1 MATVSEVTRTARQMN
16 SEQLDAVIA
25 FMADL
30 LATEDTEAT
39 EEQATG
45 GNSGKSKAGPAGWVE
60 LKHINGYGPYA
71 YLRWREG
78 KRMRSKYLGKA
89 RDLGSNAGHTN
100 GKIAP

>member
-1 MATVSEVTRTARQMN
+1 MATVSEVTRKARQMN

-30 LATEDTEAT
+30 LATEDTEAP
-39 EEQATG
+39 EEERATG
-45 GNSGKSKAGPAGWVE
+45 GKSKAGPAGWVE